1 MRLQCFLLDVD
12 YVTVEG
18 RAVIRMW
25 LKDGE
30 GRNII
35 AYDSHFAPYFYAVT
49 DDADA
54 VMSVSATRG
63 GEDVRP
69 NRYER
74 VTRKDFGRPIQVLKV
89 YVDHPQHVPLLREK
103 VAELGVSVREADILF
118 AIRYII
124 DKALVPMGQVIVEG
138 VEREDPYF
146 SAAVDVSSVHAD
158 PHLKNPDLKVLAF
171 DCEMLSHGG
180 VPVPK
185 KDPIIIISIATG
197 REKPTFLSL
206 DDEETDRRIIT
217 DFIAFINE
225 YDPDVL
231 VGYNTDEFDW
241 QYLKARAEK
250 SKLRL
255 TIGRD
260 KSTAKFSAG
269 GGVKEVRVFGRCN
282 VDLYKV
288 AKRDIAELNIKTLD
302 NVAEY
307 MGVMRK
313 SERVEVPGWDMA
325 RYWNDDTLR
334 PVLFDYA
341 RADVVSTWGVAMR
354 LLPLQYEF
362 ARIVRQPLDDV
373 AKMGRGRQVE
383 SLLTA
388 EAFKIG
394 ELVPA
399 KGGGTGSYVG
409 GFVLFPKP
417 GVHQD
422 VLSLDFSSMYPS
434 IMINYNISPDTV
446 VYRNEQDVDYY
457 EAPGT
462 HYRFRKHPDGFFKL
476 ILTNLLDRR
485 RLIKEQMAATERDS
499 YEYTV
504 LDIHQS
510 AIKILTNAFYGYTGW
525 HAAKWYRKECAEA
538 TTAWGRSIIQD
549 AIERAA
555 RDGLEV
561 IYGDTDSLFVKLQKP
576 QS

>member
-1 MRLQCFLLDVD
+1 
-12 YVTVEG
+12 
-18 RAVIRMW
+18 
-25 LKDGE
+25 
-30 GRNII
+30 
-35 AYDSHFAPYFYAVT
+35 FAL
-49 DDADA
+49 
-54 VMSVSATRG
+54 RG
-63 GEDVRP
+63 GEEIRP
-69 NRYER
+69 QRFER

-89 YVDHPQHVPLLREK
+89 YVAHPQHVPLLRER

-118 AIRYII
+118 ATRYVI
-124 DKALVPMGQVIVEG
+124 DKELVPMDQVIVEG
-138 VEREDPYF
+138 TEREDPHF
-146 SAAVDVSSVHAD
+146 FTAIDVTSVHAD

-180 VPVPK
+180 VPLPS
-185 KDPIIIISIATG
+185 KDPIIIISISTG
-197 REKPTFLSL
+197 GEKPTFLSL
-206 DDEETDRRIIT
+206 EDGDTDKKLIT
-217 DFIAFINE
+217 DFISFVNE
-225 YDPDVL
+225 SDPDVL

-250 SKLRL
+250 FKLRL

-260 KSTAKFSAG
+260 GSPAKFSAG
-269 GGVKEVRVFGRCN
+269 GGVKEVRIFGRSN

-288 AKRDIAELNIKTLD
+288 AKRDISELNTKTLE

-325 RYWNDDTLR
+325 RYWNDDKLR
-334 PVLFDYA
+334 QVLFDYA
-341 RADVVSTWGVAMR
+341 RADVVSTWGIAMR

-362 ARIVRQPLDDV
+362 GRIVRQPLDDV

-399 KGGGTGSYVG
+399 KAGGTGSYVG

-434 IMINYNISPDTV
+434 IMISYNISPDTV
-446 VYRNEQDVDYY
+446 VYQNEKDGDFY

-476 ILTNLLDRR
+476 ILTNLLERR
-485 RLIKEQMAATERDS
+485 RLIKEQMAATDKDS
-499 YEYTV
+499 HEHTV

-525 HAAKWYRKECAEA
+525 HAAKWYKRECAEA

-549 AIERAA
+549 AIERAEK
-555 RDGLEV
+555 DGLEV
-561 IYGDTDSLFVKLQKP
+561 IYGDTDSLFVKLKKT
-576 QS
+576 

>member
-12 YVTVEG
+12 YITVEG

-25 LKDGE
+25 LKDNE
-30 GRNII
+30 GHNIV
-35 AYDSHFAPYFYAVT
+35 AYDSHFEPYFYAVT
-49 DDADA
+49 EDAEP
-54 VMSVSATRG
+54 VMSVFALRG
-63 GEDVRP
+63 GEEIRP
-69 NRYER
+69 QRFER

-89 YVDHPQHVPLLREK
+89 YVAHPQHVPLLRER

-118 AIRYII
+118 ATRYVI
-124 DKALVPMGQVIVEG
+124 DKELVPMDQVIVEG
-138 VEREDPYF
+138 TEREDPHF
-146 SAAVDVSSVHAD
+146 FTAIDVTSVHAD

-180 VPVPK
+180 VPIPS
-185 KDPIIIISIATG
+185 KDPIIIISISTG
-197 REKPTFLSL
+197 GEKPTFLSL
-206 DDEETDRRIIT
+206 EDDDSDKRIIT
-217 DFIAFINE
+217 DFIAFVNE
-225 YDPDVL
+225 SDPDVL

-250 SKLRL
+250 FKLRL

-260 KSTAKFSAG
+260 GSPAKFSAG
-269 GGVKEVRVFGRCN
+269 GGVKEVRIFGRSN

-288 AKRDIAELNIKTLD
+288 AKRDISELNTKTLE

-325 RYWNDDTLR
+325 RYWNDDKLR
-334 PVLFDYA
+334 QVLFDYA
-341 RADVVSTWGVAMR
+341 RADVVSTWGIAMR

-362 ARIVRQPLDDV
+362 GRIVRQPLDDV

-399 KGGGTGSYVG
+399 KAGGTGSYVG

-434 IMINYNISPDTV
+434 IMISYNISPDTV
-446 VYRNEQDVDYY
+446 VYQNEKDGDFY

-476 ILTNLLDRR
+476 ILTNLLERR
-485 RLIKEQMAATERDS
+485 RLIKEQMAATDKDS

-504 LDIHQS
+504 LDVHQS

-525 HAAKWYRKECAEA
+525 HAAKWYKKECADA
-538 TTAWGRSIIQD
+538 TTAWGRSIIQG
-549 AIERAA
+549 AIERAEK
-555 RDGLEV
+555 DGLEV
-561 IYGDTDSLFVKLQKP
+561 IYGDTDSLFVKLKKT
-576 QS
+576 

>member
-18 RAVIRMW
+18 HAVIRMW
-25 LKDGE
+25 LKDEQGH
-30 GRNII
+30 NII
-35 AYDSHFAPYFYAVT
+35 AYDSQFEPYFYAVT
-49 DDADA
+49 DDADT
-54 VMSVSATRG
+54 VMSVSSTRS
-63 GEDVRP
+63 GEEIRP
-69 NRYER
+69 NRVEK
-74 VTRKDFGRPIQVLKV
+74 VTRKDFGRVIHVLKV
-89 YVDHPQHVPLLREK
+89 YVDHPQHVPILRAK
-103 VAELGVSVREADILF
+103 VTELGISVREADILF

-124 DKALVPMGQVIVEG
+124 DRKLVPMDQVIVEG
-138 VEREDPYF
+138 TEREDPYF
-146 SAAVDVSSVHAD
+146 SLAIDVNSIHAEQR
-158 PHLKNPDLKVLAF
+158 LRNPDLRVLAF

-180 VPVPK
+180 VPIAS
-185 KDPIIIISIATG
+185 KDPIIIISIAT
-197 REKPTFLSL
+197 RRDKTTLLSL
-206 DDEETDRRIIT
+206 EDDETDKRIIG
-217 DFIAFINE
+217 DFISFVHE
-225 YDPDVL
+225 YDPDVI
-231 VGYNTDEFDW
+231 VGYNSDEFDW
-241 QYLKARAEK
+241 QYLKTRAEK
-250 SKLRL
+250 FKLRL

-260 KSTAKFSAG
+260 ESSAKFSAG
-269 GGVKEVRVFGRCN
+269 GGMKEVRIFGRSN

-288 AKRDIAELNIKTLD
+288 AKRDISEINVKTLD

-313 SERVEVPGWDMA
+313 SERVDVPGWDMA
-325 RYWNDDTLR
+325 RYWNDNELR
-334 PVLFDYA
+334 QILYKYA
-341 RADVVSTWGVAMR
+341 NADVVSTWGIAER

-399 KGGGTGSYVG
+399 KSGGTGSYTG
-409 GFVLFPKP
+409 GFVLFPKS

-446 VYRNEQDVDYY
+446 VYQNEKDVEFY

-462 HYRFRKHPDGFFKL
+462 NYRFRKHPDGFFKL
-476 ILTNLLDRR
+476 ILTNLLERR
-485 RLIKEQMAATERDS
+485 RVIKEQMATIDKGSPEH
-499 YEYTV
+499 TI

-549 AIERAA
+549 AIERAETH
-555 RDGLEV
+555 GLEV
-561 IYGDTDSLFVKLQKP
+561 IYGDTDSLFVKLKKP
-576 QS
+576 